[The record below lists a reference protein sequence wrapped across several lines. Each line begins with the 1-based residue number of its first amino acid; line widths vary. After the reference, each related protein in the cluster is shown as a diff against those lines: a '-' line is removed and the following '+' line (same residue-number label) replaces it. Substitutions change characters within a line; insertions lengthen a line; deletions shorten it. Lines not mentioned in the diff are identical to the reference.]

1 MRSMGS
7 TLSRRIAPRWWY
19 QEVVVRADELPMP
32 WRNDLLFS
40 LATLV
45 YVILAIA
52 FAWHF
57 LILYLHPDQDPTSGQ
72 RMEQTTWSP
81 GSGASPSPDASLS
94 V

>member
-1 MRSMGS
+1 V
-7 TLSRRIAPRWWY
+7 
-19 QEVVVRADELPMP
+19 QADELPMP

-57 LILYLHPDQDPTSGQ
+57 LTLYLHPQQPQVDGQ
-72 RMEQTTWSP
+72 RLEQSTWIR
-81 GSGASPSPDASLS
+81 GAARGLPAATDA
-94 V
+94 